1 MIKKPMIDKDGEVR
15 EMTAE
20 DLKRFRPMHESNPA
34 LAAKITRGVGER
46 GPQKAPT
53 KIPINIRVSPEVAVY
68 FRAAGKGWQSR
79 INQVLK
85 EYVAHSKNTE
95 KLLKDTP

>member
-1 MIKKPMIDKDGEVR
+1 MNSKPMVDKDGEVR

-20 DLKRFRPMHESNPA
+20 DLRRFRPLPEANPA
-34 LAAKITRGVGER
+34 LAAKIKRSVGER

-53 KIPINIRVSPEVAVY
+53 KIPINIRVSPEVAEY

-85 EYVAHSKNTE
+85 EYVAEHR
-95 KLLKDTP
+95 